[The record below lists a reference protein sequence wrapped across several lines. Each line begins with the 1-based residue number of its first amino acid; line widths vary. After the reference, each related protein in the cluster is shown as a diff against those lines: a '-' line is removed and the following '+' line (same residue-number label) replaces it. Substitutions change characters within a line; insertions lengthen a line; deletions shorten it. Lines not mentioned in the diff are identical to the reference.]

1 MSTAIRLRLGS
12 INCTQDGVFVPL
24 VANAALPNRV
34 ACQLTTS
41 LGVCFKFVN
50 MFWQP

>member
-24 VANAALPNRV
+24 VANAALPNHV